1 MLGISV
7 AKLLVTLIPG
17 RRIRGLVLAFLI
29 AAIHPPAA
37 SATEGFPAPNRE
49 GPELFGV
56 DSPLGRLDYRAGR
69 GLHVG
74 DTGLNLGGYA
84 TMDAERLESGD
95 SRGGLDVNVFVAAD
109 PASFLHLFSE
119 LEIGELVDWEGGAH
133 PEVTPKFKVERMYGD
148 ASWSD
153 GANLRFGKFLTPF
166 GRWNQVLADPLLW
179 TTSEP
184 LIVEEVFP
192 DEVTGA
198 MLWGTLFPQGEALSY
213 ALYGSFLDRAVSQPV
228 HDGVGARLEWT
239 SHGGLSVGAS
249 YLASRRDDGEWNHL
263 GGVDALW
270 QPFERLE
277 LSGEALLGEGARAD
291 GGQWGLY
298 VQAVVE
304 TVPTLYLVGR
314 YERFNPPGGERGVD
328 LFDLGVTWVPAY
340 YLRFKVDYDFADELD
355 ERSAPGFRASFS
367 VLF

>member
-1 MLGISV
+1 M
-7 AKLLVTLIPG
+7 
-17 RRIRGLVLAFLI
+17 RGLVLAFLI
-29 AAIHPPAA
+29 ATIHPAA
-37 SATEGFPAPNRE
+37 LRAGEIPPAPSRE

-56 DSPLGRLDYRAGR
+56 DSPLGRVDYRAGR

-74 DTGLNLGGYA
+74 ETGLTLGGY
-84 TMDAERLESGD
+84 TTTEAERLEDGASEG
-95 SRGGLDVNVFVAAD
+95 SVDVNFFVSLD

-119 LEIGELVDWEGGAH
+119 LEVGELALWDGGERPRVD
-133 PEVTPKFKVERMYGD
+133 PKFKVERLYGD
-148 ASWSD
+148 AVWD
-153 GANLRFGKFLTPF
+153 DRANLRFGKFLTPF

-198 MLWGTLFPQGEALSY
+198 MLWGTVFPAGQALSY
-213 ALYGSFLDRAVSQPV
+213 SLYGSFLDRAVSEPQ

-239 SHGGLSVGAS
+239 SAGGVSVGAS
-249 YLASRRDDGEWNHL
+249 YLASRRTDGEWNHL
-263 GGVDALW
+263 GGIDAVW

-277 LSGEALLGEGARAD
+277 LSGEALAGEGIHAD

-298 VQAVVE
+298 AQAVLE

-314 YERFNPPGGERGVD
+314 YERFDPPASHRGID
-328 LFDLGVTWVPAY
+328 LFDIGLTWIPRS
-340 YLRFKVDYDFADELD
+340 YLRLKADYRIADHADDL
-355 ERSAPGFRASFS
+355 SAPGFRASFS